1 MCKKKILLLLSVCHS
16 RRLACGCRSL
26 VEEFGHGLADGFGVG
41 FGQGGGS
48 ASCAPPLPPPG
59 DYHLPAA
66 EVRGVPLSL
75 SLPPTD
81 SGIMP

>member
-1 MCKKKILLLLSVCHS
+1 MGWRKVCGWGLG
-16 RRLACGCRSL
+16 R
-26 VEEFGHGLADGFGVG
+26 VE
-41 FGQGGGS
+41 
-48 ASCAPPLPPPG
+48 APPPVSLLFCRTG
-59 DYHLPAA
+59 DHHFPAA

>member
-1 MCKKKILLLLSVCHS
+1 MGWRMVLGWGLG
-16 RRLACGCRSL
+16 R
-26 VEEFGHGLADGFGVG
+26 VE
-41 FGQGGGS
+41 
-48 ASCAPPLPPPG
+48 APPPAPLLFRRTG